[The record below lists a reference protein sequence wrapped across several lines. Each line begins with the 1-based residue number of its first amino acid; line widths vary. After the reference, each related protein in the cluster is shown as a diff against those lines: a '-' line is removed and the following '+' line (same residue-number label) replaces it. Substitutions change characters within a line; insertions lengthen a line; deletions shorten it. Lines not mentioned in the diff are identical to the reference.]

1 MTPRTLRAANFGFY
15 IGCVIF
21 ILFACVY
28 TLLTKELSTTL
39 TCAVAFAALA
49 ATVWGGYYF
58 TLRYVVDAEI
68 GSRLSPFRSSHIRWA
83 DATEISFEES
93 DAGGVATC
101 KVSVRAQG
109 RTIVLSSEV
118 LVPDAVQDVAK
129 ELREA
134 GLLKMEELN
143 QNG

>member
-21 ILFACVY
+21 ILFACVF
-28 TLLTKELSTTL
+28 TLLTKELSITATW
-39 TCAVAFAALA
+39 AVVLAAFA
-49 ATVWGGYYF
+49 ATVWGGYYI
-58 TLRYVVDAEI
+58 TLRYVIEADKV
-68 GSRLSPFRSSHIRWA
+68 SRLTPFRSSHIRWA
-83 DATEISFEES
+83 EATEITFEES
-93 DAGGVATC
+93 DAGGVATY
-101 KVSVRAQG
+101 KVSVKAQD

-118 LVPDAVQDVAK
+118 LVPDAVQDLVN
-129 ELREA
+129 ELRDA

>member
-21 ILFACVY
+21 IIFACVY
-28 TLLTKELSTTL
+28 TLLTKELSITL
-39 TCAVAFAALA
+39 TCAVVFAALA
-49 ATVWGGYYF
+49 ATVWGGYYI
-58 TLRYVVDAEI
+58 TLRYVIDADKV
-68 GSRLSPFRSSHIRWA
+68 SCLSPFRSSHIRWA
-83 DATEISFEES
+83 ETTEISFEES
-93 DAGGVATC
+93 DSGGVATY
-101 KVSVRAQG
+101 KITIKAQG

-118 LVPDAVQDVAK
+118 LLPDAVQNLAN

-143 QNG
+143 QNS